1 MGLDS
6 HADFDGTRKENFPS
20 KESIGPELG
29 HEEILYNRWPREAL
43 MLYLSAHAI
52 STFKISIQPPIFEY
66 SLITQ
71 IHKLPVL
78 RNLHLIHLAKGRNK
92 LL

>member
-1 MGLDS
+1 MCYWKD

-43 MLYLSAHAI
+43 MLYLSCQREKQAVVTLQFVPRAFP
-52 STFKISIQPPIFEY
+52 SFACSGEVGF
-66 SLITQ
+66 SALFF
-71 IHKLPVL
+71 LVCL
-78 RNLHLIHLAKGRNK
+78 
-92 LL
+92 